1 MVSRSLRAPSST
13 LRISLAIG
21 DATSVGQISS
31 RMFATSSASCVEPN
45 RKPPS
50 AVTRIRNG
58 NSDIS
63 ADSAMWLAI
72 AQPSSALKR

>member
-1 MVSRSLRAPSST
+1 MCAT
-13 LRISLAIG
+13 SLA
-21 DATSVGQISS
+21 SS
-31 RMFATSSASCVEPN
+31 LVPKKEPA
-45 RKPPS
+45 S